1 MCPSW
6 SVSDNNYSLVKF
18 HQAFLSVCLCDLTSS
33 LPKVILVINIVISP
47 SIEARLLWELHHE

>member
-6 SVSDNNYSLVKF
+6 SVSDYDYSLVKF
-18 HQAFLSVCLCDLTSS
+18 HQAFLSVCLCDFTSS

-47 SIEARLLWELHHE
+47 STEARLIWELHHE